1 MYLPWRCVWVMSR
14 LYTVSQAQTFP
25 PVKLFCF
32 VGNNSSP
39 DWRRWSLEVRA
50 FLWEYGDLH
59 HSSQGEALCVACDTI
74 THFPSGTLAIY
85 AGSNYCRQRKDQNQ
99 GLPGLLSECFNL
111 LAPGVSWWR
120 GITFP
125 GCVFCR
131 HQSSWIGQDPLHK
144 WNRQGSLCLVCIWR
158 KAAVLAMMPTFTGVR
173 EFSGHLCC
181 KWKERLQ
188 AIPYHNEPKSLD

>member
-1 MYLPWRCVWVMSR
+1 MYLPWRCIWVMSR
-14 LYTVSQAQTFP
+14 LYTVSQVQPFP

-59 HSSQGEALCVACDTI
+59 HSSHGEALCVACDTI

-85 AGSNYCRQRKDQNQ
+85 AGSNYCRQRKDLNQ

-111 LAPGVSWWR
+111 STSGVCWWR

-125 GCVFCR
+125 GCVFCCTNPVGLANI
-131 HQSSWIGQDPLHK
+131 HFTSEMGK
-144 WNRQGSLCLVCIWR
+144 ALCAWW
-158 KAAVLAMMPTFTGVR
+158 KAAVLATMPTFTGVR
-173 EFSGHLCC
+173 KFSGHLCC